1 MEPAGELIVEKT
13 EAAWLLR
20 LRGEW
25 DTANSPTLT
34 AELEAVFA
42 HGTRVLIDLR
52 ETTFL
57 DSAVLG
63 AIVLG
68 RTRASRKADDGLVVV
83 SPPGS
88 WPRRLLDTVGFP
100 GLVPVYDDI
109 DAGLAAFRS

>member
-1 MEPAGELIVEKT
+1 MEPPGELIVEKT
-13 EAAWLLR
+13 DAAWLLR

-68 RTRASRKADDGLVVV
+68 HERASRKPGDDLVIV

-100 GLVPVYDDI
+100 RLVPVYDDV
-109 DAGLAAFRS
+109 DAGLARFRS